1 MKRLFRFLRFLLT
14 VIFGAVTAGVL
25 LIAVVYFYLAPN
37 LPSIESLKEI
47 QLQVPLRVYTTDGLL
62 MAEFGEK
69 RRTPVKYAD
78 VPKQM
83 SDAFLAA
90 EDDRFFSHPGVDY
103 HGLLRAALHLIRTG
117 EKGQGGSTITMQVAR
132 NFFLTREKTFLRK
145 FNEIFLAL
153 KIERELSK
161 QEILELYL
169 NKIYLGHRSYGVQ
182 AAAQVYYG
190 KTIDNLSL
198 AQTAMIA
205 GLPKAPSRYNPIVN
219 PERALIRRDYVLGR
233 MIKLGLISNDE
244 YSQALAEKI
253 TAQWHGLM
261 VEVEAPYV
269 AEMVRADMI
278 RRYSDD
284 AYTAGYHVVTT
295 IDSEQQEAAN
305 HALRNALFEYDRRH
319 GYRGSLQRIAVE
331 AEDIMS
337 ADSHQLNELDEILK
351 TISVVGGLRPAVVTS
366 VQEQEARVYLGDI
379 EEVLLGWEG
388 LKWARPFISDT
399 QRGPK
404 PKVVS
409 EILQPGD
416 IVYLQETGDEQ
427 NWRLAQIPTV
437 AGALVAIKP
446 EDGAITALVGGF
458 DFSLSKFNRV
468 TQAQRQPGSN
478 FKPFIYSAAL
488 NKGYTT
494 ATLIND
500 APVVFED
507 PALENT
513 WRPENYSGKFFGPT
527 RLREALIKSRNL
539 VSIRLLRAIGVKYA
553 INYASRFGFPK
564 TALPRNLSL
573 ALGSGSVTPLQLAY
587 AYTAFANGG
596 FKVESHF
603 ISRIES
609 SNGEILYQANP
620 LTACVPCEK
629 DLVEGV
635 LVSDVEQPVRPS
647 DTDHIVDASID
658 VSGDLSEENEL
669 NDRIPIRLAERIL
682 DPQNVY
688 LTYSLMRDVINRGTG
703 RKAKKLGRSDL
714 AGKTGTTN
722 DQRDA
727 WFSGFNADL
736 VTTAWVGF
744 DQVRSLGNRE
754 TGGRAALPMW
764 IEFMDKALKGKP
776 EAPLEQPPGLVTVK
790 IDPKTGQ
797 LADSRTPN
805 AIFEIFR
812 SDRIPK
818 PLAEG
823 DKSRSPDGVPDSKQ
837 NVPEQIF

>member
-1 MKRLFRFLRFLLT
+1 MKRFFRFLLT
-14 VIFGAVTAGVL
+14 ALFGVATMGVL
-25 LIAVVYFYLAPN
+25 LIAAAYLYLAPN
-37 LPSIESLKEI
+37 LPSTDSLKEI
-47 QLQVPLRVYTTDGLL
+47 QLQVPLRVYAADGLL

-78 VPKQM
+78 VPIQM
-83 SDAFLAA
+83 SNAFLAA

-103 HGLLRAALHLIRTG
+103 HGLLRAAIHLIRTG

-132 NFFLTREKTFLRK
+132 NFFLSREKTFLRK

-190 KTIDNLSL
+190 KTIDDLSL

-205 GLPKAPSRYNPIVN
+205 GLPKAPSSYNPIVN
-219 PERALIRRDYVLGR
+219 PERALLRRDYVLDR
-233 MIKLGLISNDE
+233 MIKLGLINDE
-244 YSQALAEKI
+244 EYTQAREERI

-261 VEVEAPYV
+261 VEVGAPYV
-269 AEMVRADMI
+269 AEMVRADMVS
-278 RRYSDD
+278 RYSD
-284 AYTAGYHVVTT
+284 AYTAGYNVVTT
-295 IDSEQQEAAN
+295 IDSAQQEAAN
-305 HALRNALFEYDRRH
+305 HALRNALIEYDRRH
-319 GYRGSLQRIAVE
+319 GYRGPLSSLVSE
-331 AEDIMS
+331 AEDVVS
-337 ADSHQLNELDEILK
+337 VDSHNLDKLNEILK
-351 TISVVGGLRPAVVTS
+351 AFPIVGGLRPAVVTS
-366 VQEQEARVYLGDI
+366 VYEQEASVYLAGVD
-379 EEVLLGWEG
+379 EVLLEWEG
-388 LKWARPFISDT
+388 LKWARPYISDT

-404 PKVVS
+404 PKLAS
-409 EILQPGD
+409 EILQIGD
-416 IVYLQETGDEQ
+416 IVYLQKTDDERR
-427 NWRLAQIPTV
+427 WRLAQVPTV

-468 TQAQRQPGSN
+468 IQAQRQPGSN

-488 NKGYTT
+488 NKGYTA

-539 VSIRLLRAIGVKYA
+539 VSIRLLRAIGIKYA
-553 INYASRFGFPK
+553 INYASRFGFSDA
-564 TALPRNLSL
+564 ALPRNLSL
-573 ALGSGSVTPLQLAY
+573 ALGSGSVTPLQLAS

-596 FKVESHF
+596 FKVESHL

-620 LTACVPCEK
+620 LTACVSCEK
-629 DLVEGV
+629 DIVEGV
-635 LVSDVEQPVRPS
+635 PATDVEESFGV
-647 DTDHIVDASID
+647 DHTADGNVG
-658 VSGDLSEENEL
+658 VSGDVSAEDEMNEQ
-669 NDRIPIRLAERIL
+669 IPLRLAERIL

-688 LTYSLMRDVINRGTG
+688 LTYSLMRDVIKRGTG

-744 DQVRSLGNRE
+744 DRVRSLGNSE

-764 IEFMDKALKGKP
+764 IEFMGKALKGKP
-776 EAPLEQPPGLVTVK
+776 DASLEQPDGLVTVK

-812 SDRIPK
+812 SDRIPRA
-818 PLAEG
+818 LSEEG
-823 DKSRSPDGVPDSKQ
+823 GSRSQRDISGNKQ
-837 NVPEQIF
+837 DAPEQIF